1 MICRHCRRE
10 NYSHPNKIGN
20 NPEATGG
27 STSSLSRHLQKCM
40 EYKKQKSSTQSTI
53 TDFTTPMKA
62 NKVEDDLRT
71 KALKF
76 FISGNIAFNQADNPH
91 FQNLLQNVHGKNH
104 QIVNRRNL
112 REKLT
117 ELASDATE
125 DLIVSLMENQ
135 SKVSLALDCWSSR
148 NNYAFLGKSLILIPS

>member
-1 MICRHCRRE
+1 VVCRHCRRE

-27 STSSLSRHLQKCM
+27 STSSLSRHLQKCI
-40 EYKKQKSSTQSTI
+40 EYKKQRSSTQSTMI
-53 TDFTTPMKA
+53 DFTIPMKA

-71 KALKF
+71 KVLKF

-91 FQNLLQNVHGKNH
+91 FQDLLRSGQGKNH
-104 QIVNRRNL
+104 QVVNRRNL

-135 SKVSLALDCWSSR
+135 SKISLALDCWSSR
-148 NNYAFLGKSLILIPS
+148 NNYAFLGNSLMFVLS